1 MHELIIMKVEEKHS
15 LLRFLLLCSV
25 LLYAGF
31 AVEGLSYDYTASVE
45 CLEKPLRPQYGG
57 GMILNPD
64 LNDGLK
70 GWSVSGGAKIE
81 ERVSGG
87 GNRFIVAHSRSHKN
101 DSVSQKLYMKKDKL
115 YTFSAW
121 IQVSSRSASVAAA
134 FRTNGGVKY
143 AGAIIAETGCW
154 SMLKGGLT
162 VEGSGPAQ
170 LYFESNDTSVE
181 IWVDSVSLQPFTKEE
196 WRTHQD
202 QSVEKTRKTKVR
214 LQAVDGRGNPVAGAK
229 MAVTL
234 AKRSFPFGAVIS
246 DYILQ
251 NTAFQNWFT
260 SRFSVATFANEMKWY
275 STENSPGVE
284 NYKVADDMLQFCKQ
298 NGIAVRGHNILWDDP
313 KYQPSWVKS
322 LSPGDLQAA
331 VDRRINSIASRYKG
345 QVIAWDVVNE
355 NLHFSFFEDKLGASA
370 SAAAFQ
376 KTRQID
382 GTVELFMNDYNT
394 IEERGDGASS
404 PAKYLQKLGEIQAF
418 LGSGSG
424 PLAIGL
430 EGHFGSAPNLPYVR
444 SSIDTLAAKNLPIW
458 VTEVDVSNMTDQ
470 AMHFQQILEEVHAH
484 PAVKGIVT
492 WGTWD
497 PRGCYRMCLTDGNFK
512 NLPTGDVLDKILGQ
526 WSIAGMVG
534 VTDANGVFEASL
546 FHGDYEVTIS
556 HPTVMKSS
564 LTQSLKVV
572 PSADTSHQTTVLLV
586 EVSP

>member
-1 MHELIIMKVEEKHS
+1 M
-15 LLRFLLLCSV
+15 
-25 LLYAGF
+25 
-31 AVEGLSYDYTASVE
+31 
-45 CLEKPLRPQYGG
+45 
-57 GMILNPD
+57 
-64 LNDGLK
+64 
-70 GWSVSGGAKIE
+70 
-81 ERVSGG
+81 
-87 GNRFIVAHSRSHKN
+87 
-101 DSVSQKLYMKKDKL
+101 
-115 YTFSAW
+115 
-121 IQVSSRSASVAAA
+121 
-134 FRTNGGVKY
+134 
-143 AGAIIAETGCW
+143 
-154 SMLKGGLT
+154 
-162 VEGSGPAQ
+162 
-170 LYFESNDTSVE
+170 
-181 IWVDSVSLQPFTKEE
+181 
-196 WRTHQD
+196 
-202 QSVEKTRKTKVR
+202 R

-275 STENSPGVE
+275 STENSRGVE

-355 NLHFSFFEDKLGASA
+355 NLHFSFFEDRLGASA

-382 GTVELFMNDYNT
+382 GTVELFMNEYNT

-418 LGSGSG
+418 LGGGSG

-470 AMHFQQILEEVHAH
+470 VQ
-484 PAVKGIVT
+484 
-492 WGTWD
+492 
-497 PRGCYRMCLTDGNFK
+497 
-512 NLPTGDVLDKILGQ
+512 
-526 WSIAGMVG
+526 
-534 VTDANGVFEASL
+534 
-546 FHGDYEVTIS
+546 
-556 HPTVMKSS
+556 
-564 LTQSLKVV
+564 
-572 PSADTSHQTTVLLV
+572 
-586 EVSP
+586 